1 MRWAKI
7 FLILIAIFAFS
18 LGVSSAHQGFILSGV
33 SLPLTLLPLND
44 EVIADFNIMDY
55 RNINMYLEPP
65 VKITLQLDTIAN
77 MRKIVSSSV

>member
-18 LGVSSAHQGFILSGV
+18 LGVSSAHQGFILSGI
-33 SLPLTLLPLND
+33 SLPLTLSLLSD

-55 RNINMYLEPP
+55 RNINMYLESP

>member
-7 FLILIAIFAFS
+7 FLILITIFAFS

-55 RNINMYLEPP
+55 RNINMYLESP